1 MTINKDIYPFQV
13 ELLVDFATIIGR
25 DPFDSVILQP
35 INYKEKG
42 PDNSAK
48 PDYIINYFMSI
59 KEKTFNYPQD
69 FIVLA
74 KIGSGAYGEVE
85 LVKYR
90 RNNQIYAL
98 KILGKLNEKDMKV

>member
-1 MTINKDIYPFQV
+1 
-13 ELLVDFATIIGR
+13 
-25 DPFDSVILQP
+25 
-35 INYKEKG
+35 
-42 PDNSAK
+42 
-48 PDYIINYFMSI
+48 MSI

-90 RNNQIYAL
+90 RNN
-98 KILGKLNEKDMKV
+98 